1 MQMISSNILGQI
13 FKEHNIGV
21 DRISKIRNLQTLLND
36 ITLDI
41 PLMRRAVN
49 MITTYGKN
57 EFRVVKLIDT
67 HRLNLLEETY
77 NDITLKRMLQSL
89 PNSWKY
95 EINLS

>member
-1 MQMISSNILGQI
+1 MP
-13 FKEHNIGV
+13 
-21 DRISKIRNLQTLLND
+21 KIIINKT
-36 ITLDI
+36 
-41 PLMRRAVN
+41 V
-49 MITTYGKN
+49 TTYGKN

-77 NDITLKRMLQSL
+77 NEISLKRMLQSL

>member
-1 MQMISSNILGQI
+1 MP
-13 FKEHNIGV
+13 
-21 DRISKIRNLQTLLND
+21 KIIINKT
-36 ITLDI
+36 
-41 PLMRRAVN
+41 V
-49 MITTYGKN
+49 TTYGKN